1 MYCFAYLKVG
11 LMNGDYLGTDIV
23 DGETDRVSG
32 RELERGRKKER
43 RRERERQRN
52 REKEKGRVS
61 AALRILMM

>member
-32 RELERGRKKER
+32 RELER
-43 RRERERQRN
+43 RRERERN
-52 REKEKGRVS
+52 REKDKGRVS